1 MTRKNQSAKMNYLI
15 TLSIVDATN
24 FSDRETFAE
33 FVLCHFRHPEEET
46 DIISK
51 WAVSAK
57 PYLKTMGFRYHM
69 ALSLALGLEQDQCEN
84 GIRGCLV

>member
-1 MTRKNQSAKMNYLI
+1 MTRKNHNAKMNYLI

-24 FSDRETFAE
+24 FPDRENFAE
-33 FVLCHFRHPEEET
+33 FFLCHFRHPEEET

-57 PYLKTMGFRYHM
+57 PHLKTRGFNYHM
-69 ALSLALGLEQDQCEN
+69 ALGLNYQ
-84 GIRGCLV
+84 GAGTRSV